1 MQNKNFN
8 LTVNDFLTQEE
19 CDSIIKQYDS
29 ISTPGE
35 DKHLNY
41 EKYDIDFLKS
51 TDNPLSAILN
61 KRLPV
66 LTDMYKQMY
75 PEIDYTGSFW
85 QLTNLR
91 FKKYNSGKSYDR
103 WHSEHSIRNPH
114 RILNVIIYLSDHNCG
129 TEFYNDETILSEK
142 GRITIFPSY
151 FTHTHRGQICPE
163 NKPRYILAGYY
174 NFVDINN

>member
-1 MQNKNFN
+1 MLNNNFN

-19 CDSIIKQYDS
+19 CDSIINQYDS
-29 ISTPGE
+29 VSTPGE

-41 EKYDIDFLKS
+41 DKFDITSD
-51 TDNPLSAILN
+51 DNLFGILN
-61 KRLPV
+61 KRLPTI
-66 LTDMYKQMY
+66 TDMYKQMY

-91 FKKYNSGKSYDR
+91 FKKYSPGKSYDR

-114 RILNVIIYLSDHNCG
+114 RILNVIIYLSDHYCG
-129 TEFYNDETILSEK
+129 TEFYNDETIFSKK

-151 FTHTHRGQICPE
+151 FTHTHRGQKCPE

>member
-1 MQNKNFN
+1 MLNNNFN

-19 CDSIIKQYDS
+19 CDSIINQYDS

-41 EKYDIDFLKS
+41 DKFDISSD
-51 TDNPLSAILN
+51 DNLFDILN

-66 LTDMYKQMY
+66 ITDMYKQMY
-75 PEIDYTGSFW
+75 SEIDYTGSFW

-91 FKKYNSGKSYDR
+91 FKKYSPGKSYDR

-114 RILNVIIYLSDHNCG
+114 RILNVIIYLSDHYCG
-129 TEFYNDETILSEK
+129 TEFYNDETIFSKK

-151 FTHTHRGQICPE
+151 FTHTHRGQKCPE